1 MANHKDLDV
10 WKKAIGL
17 VKDVYEVTNGFPADE
32 RFGITQQIRRAAVSV
47 PSNIAEGSGRS
58 GDKELLKYLYI
69 ALGSLAELE
78 TQFIISLELKFCGNK
93 EILEKIEEVR
103 KMAIGLIKYM
113 KSKKIEKANYET
125 L

>member
-17 VKDVYEVTNGFPADE
+17 VKDVYEITNGFPADE

-47 PSNIAEGSGRS
+47 PSNIAEGSGRN
-58 GDKELLKYLYI
+58 GDKELLKFLYI

-78 TQFIISLELKFCGNK
+78 TQLIISHELKFCGNK
-93 EILEKIEEVR
+93 EILDKIEEVR
-103 KMAIGLIKYM
+103 KMTIGLIKYM
-113 KSKKIEKANYET
+113 KSTKIEKAKDET
-125 L
+125 R